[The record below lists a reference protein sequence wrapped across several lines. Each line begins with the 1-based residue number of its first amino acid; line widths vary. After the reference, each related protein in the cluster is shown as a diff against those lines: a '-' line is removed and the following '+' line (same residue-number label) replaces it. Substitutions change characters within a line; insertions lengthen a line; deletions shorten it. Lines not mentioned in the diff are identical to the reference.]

1 MLELSGWPTGMRVI
15 VRKERPHPGAQ
26 LRFTDADGLRLTA
39 FATNT
44 GRGQLADLELRHR
57 RRARAEDR
65 IRAAKATGLTNLPLH
80 GYAHNRIWVAI
91 VALALE
97 LTAWTQM
104 LALTGHE
111 ARRWEPKRL
120 RLRLFSVAGRIA
132 RHARQTHLRLARHA
146 PWATLILTA
155 HQRLHGLPQLA

>member
-1 MLELSGWPTGMRVI
+1 MRVI

-44 GRGQLADLELRHR
+44 PRGQLADLELRHR

-65 IRAAKATGLTNLPLH
+65 IRAAKATGLINLPLH

-104 LALTGHE
+104 LALTDHE
-111 ARRWEPKRL
+111 ARRWEPKSL

-132 RHARQTHLRLARHA
+132 RHARQVHLRLARHA
-146 PWATLILTA
+146 PWAELILTA
-155 HQRLHGLPQLA
+155 CQRLNNLPRLA